1 MSGVFPD
8 VRHDVAERLGRLVAE
23 GNAVEVRRHRRGGA
37 DEEVEYALC
46 RISGD
51 SREVSAEGVDPTFA
65 AIAALDVWERRGE
78 AGDVVE
84 EASEESFPASDS
96 PAW

>member
-23 GNAVEVRRHRRGGA
+23 GNAVEVRRHRGGEA
-37 DEEVEYALC
+37 GEAVEYAVC

-51 SREVSAEGVDPTFA
+51 TREVSAEGSDPTLA
-65 AIAALDVWERRGE
+65 AIAALDVWEHRGQAE
-78 AGDVVE
+78 DVVE